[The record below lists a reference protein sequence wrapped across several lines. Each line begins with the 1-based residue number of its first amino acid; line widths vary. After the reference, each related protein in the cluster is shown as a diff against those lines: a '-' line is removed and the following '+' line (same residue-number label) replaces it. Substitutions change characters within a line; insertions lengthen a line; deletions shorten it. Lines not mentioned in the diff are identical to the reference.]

1 MKLLRRIA
9 AEVRRGENID
19 AYLTIVAAVVIAVLN
34 LAGVFPAAG
43 LTSLVL
49 AVLAL
54 LAVGTLATRAKLE
67 ELHTAVVEGGASPQR
82 TLPPSYATDLAAV
95 NDVWIT
101 GVSRATLIRAN
112 LLNLANRLRA
122 GRSVRVLL
130 VRPGSPAAD
139 LADRRMPFAVAGGME
154 SEIASAL
161 NALTALHRDCGGDLQ
176 VRLTDQEPAFGS
188 VFINPAATDARL
200 YLEYYSYK
208 TRHDSHLCLVLTS
221 RDGDWLDLFRE
232 QLTELWNDAEPL
244 PLSAA
249 AADVPAAPPSST
261 PG

>member
-1 MKLLRRIA
+1 MKLLRRVA

-19 AYLTIVAAVVIAVLN
+19 AYLTIVAAVVIGILN

-67 ELHTAVVEGGASPQR
+67 DLHTAVMEGGATPQR
-82 TLPPSYATDLAAV
+82 TLPPSFATDLAAI
-95 NDVWIT
+95 NDVWIS

-112 LLNLANRLRA
+112 LLTLTNRLRA
-122 GRSVRVLL
+122 GRTVRVLL
-130 VRPGSPAAD
+130 VKPGSPAAA
-139 LADRRMPFAVAGGME
+139 LADRRMPIAVPGGME
-154 SEIASAL
+154 REITAAL
-161 NALTALHRDCGGDLQ
+161 DMLGALHQDCGGDLQ
-176 VRLTDQEPAFGS
+176 VRLTEQEPAFGS
-188 VFINPAATDARL
+188 VFVNPSTTDARL

-208 TRHDSHLCLVLTS
+208 TRHDSHLCLVLTA
-221 RDGDWLDLFRE
+221 RDGDWLELFRE

-244 PLSAA
+244 PVLRPRQP
-249 AADVPAAPPSST
+249 ADL
-261 PG
+261 G